1 MGMNETL
8 SGIGAA
14 TQVLNGFL
22 ADQEKQKTQ
31 KKVAEALKSG
41 KYKVKQTINPVTG
54 ETIIQLEDRNILEDL
69 IEAGKAAQAQQQ
81 IYEAGGPKPS
91 LYGGGQPQTQEQP
104 LNLPTEQGN
113 VNVGGQEMPDAVPK
127 GWDEYGR
134 VEGWKPNPVTEQAQ
148 IAQQKENEV
157 ALGKASRLETVGK
170 TMEREWLK
178 TSPYKGTI
186 TKTGLVPV
194 LGLWDIVKKGIGAT
208 DAQRQDQ
215 AYSDF
220 VQGVR
225 AQLARGMGDVG
236 NLSEYEQRAVIRLLP
251 TLFDSYES
259 GKLKLQ
265 KLFGMV
271 DDLRK
276 TRQQRGYSEF
286 TVDGKTYKIPSNKV
300 ADFMKAKG
308 LK

>member
-1 MGMNETL
+1 MQINDAL
-8 SGIGAA
+8 NGIGAA
-14 TQVLNGFL
+14 SQVLNGFL
-22 ADQEKQKTQ
+22 AEQEKQKTQ
-31 KKVAEALKSG
+31 QKVQKALESG

-54 ETIIQLEDRNILEDL
+54 QTLYELEDKSPIDNLL
-69 IEAGKAAQAQQQ
+69 ALAQAADAQTK
-81 IYEAGGPKPS
+81 IYNAGGPSPS
-91 LYGGGQPQTQEQP
+91 MFGGQQTQQTPGP
-104 LNLPTEQGN
+104 LNLPAGDGN
-113 VNVGGQEMPDAVPK
+113 INVGGQGDYVPEK
-127 GWDEYGR
+127 LDMYGR
-134 VEGWKPNPVTEQAQ
+134 PTGYKINPAVEQGQ

-157 ALGKASRLETVGK
+157 ALGKATRLETVGK
-170 TMEREWLK
+170 TMEKEWLK
-178 TSPYKGTI
+178 TSPYKGKI
-186 TKTGLVPV
+186 TGTGLVPV
-194 LGLWDIVKKGIGAT
+194 LGLWDVVKKGLGAT

-271 DDLRK
+271 EDLRGV
-276 TRQQRGYSEF
+276 RQKRGFSEF
-286 TVDGKTYKIPSNKV
+286 TVEGVNYKIPSDKV
-300 ADFMKAKG
+300 ESFMKAKG

>member
-1 MGMNETL
+1 MPINDILNGVN
-8 SGIGAA
+8 SGA
-14 TQVLNGFL
+14 QVLSGFL
-22 ADQEKQKTQ
+22 AEQEKQKTQ
-31 KKVAEALKSG
+31 QKVQKALESG

-54 ETIIQLEDRNILEDL
+54 QTVVELEDRTAFDNILEM
-69 IEAGKAAQAQQQ
+69 GKVATAQQAM
-81 IYEAGGPKPS
+81 YEAGGPKPT
-91 LYGGGQPQTQEQP
+91 LFAGQGGQTQGP
-104 LNLPTEQGN
+104 LNLPAGEGS
-113 VNVGGQEMPDAVPK
+113 VNVGGQGDYVPEK
-127 GWDEYGR
+127 LDIYGR
-134 VEGWKPNPVTEQAQ
+134 PTGYKPNPVTEQAQ

-157 ALGKASRLETVGK
+157 ALGKATRLETVGK
-170 TMEREWLK
+170 TMEKEWLN
-178 TSPYKGTI
+178 TSPYKGKI
-186 TKTGLVPV
+186 TGTGLVPA
-194 LGLWDIVKKGIGAT
+194 LGLWDVVKKGLGAT

-271 DDLRK
+271 NDLRSV
-276 TRQQRGYSEF
+276 RQKQGFSEF
-286 TVDGKTYKIPSNKV
+286 TVGGVNYKIPSNKV
-300 ADFMKAKG
+300 DAFMKAKG